1 MQSRIKVL
9 FICTGN
15 CCRSQMAEALLR
27 HIDDHRFE
35 ACSAGSH
42 PAGYIHPLAVR
53 AMETLG
59 VDMGDQYS
67 KSWDEF
73 SDTPVD
79 LVITLCDS
87 AAAEPCPHW
96 EGGPMVAHWFHPDP
110 VAMLAPDPQRLA
122 FAVALATSLRAKL
135 KRMVALDFHATGRNE
150 LLAKIQQIGMEN

>member
-1 MQSRIKVL
+1 MESRIKVL

-15 CCRSQMAEALLR
+15 ACRSQMAEALLR
-27 HIDDHRFE
+27 HLDDQRFE

-42 PAGYIHPLAVR
+42 PAGYIHPLAVG

-59 VDMGDQYS
+59 VDMGNQYS

-87 AAAEPCPHW
+87 AAAEPCPNW
-96 EGGPMVAHWFHPDP
+96 KGGAMVAHWSHRDP
-110 VAMLAPDPQRLA
+110 VTMLLPDAQRVA
-122 FAVALATSLRAKL
+122 FAMELATSLRGKL
-135 KRMVALDFHATGRNE
+135 ERLVSLDFQADRRNE
-150 LLAKIQQIGMEN
+150 LLAKLQQIGMVV